1 MTPEAARGWSGW
13 RRRVLSGVLIVAAFA
28 FLGVEITRNVDQ
40 LRSFHW
46 AFRPGLLI
54 ASLCTLI
61 GVFLWGILVWQA
73 VLRRFG
79 IQADYVPLARAWFVA
94 NVSRYIPG
102 MVWQFV
108 SLAQLGGKMGIPA
121 TTTVTSM
128 LVQMGFTLIAAV
140 IVGVSLLPSG
150 MAGDLAP
157 VLAILRWFAPLAFL
171 LIHPAIIRFAMK
183 HTTRITRR
191 EVLAWNGSWLGGLW
205 LLSLSIVAWLAFG
218 AALFLFLRSFTNLEL
233 SALPAIAAIN
243 ALAFLAGYLAFFAPG
258 GLGFKDAALTLLL
271 AGIVPPAI
279 AASLAVAARLWN
291 ITAEVIPA
299 LVLLPRRRAKSP
311 EP

>member
-1 MTPEAARGWSGW
+1 MTAAAARRWGSWP
-13 RRRVLSGVLIVAAFA
+13 RRVFSAALVLAAFT
-28 FLGVEITRNVDQ
+28 FLGVEIARNLDEM
-40 LRSFHW
+40 RNFHW
-46 AFRPGLLI
+46 AFRPGLLL
-54 ASLCTLI
+54 ASLLALV
-61 GVFLWGILVWQA
+61 GVFFWGILVWQA

-79 IQADYVPLARAWFVA
+79 VQTEYLPLARAWFVA

-128 LVQMGFTLIAAV
+128 LVQMGFTVIAAV
-140 IVGVSLLPSG
+140 IVGVTLLPAG
-150 MAGDLAP
+150 LAGDFAP
-157 VLAILRWFAPLAFL
+157 VLSVLRWTAPLGLL
-171 LIHPAIIRFAMK
+171 LIHPVVIRFLMK

-191 EVLAWNGSWLGGLW
+191 EVLVWNGSWLGGLW

-218 AALFLFLRSFTNLEL
+218 VALFLFLRSFTNLEL

-243 ALAFLAGYLAFFAPG
+243 TLAFLAGYLAFFAPG

-271 AGIVPPAI
+271 TGIVPPGI

-291 ITAEVIPA
+291 ISAEVIPA
-299 LVLLPRRRAKSP
+299 LILLPRRRVKSP